1 MPFDNAYNRKIAEQE
16 NKSNA
21 NYATY
26 NAFSNMN
33 YLKQARPD
41 RYDRPPILFAKPRE
55 YASQIDYSGGITSKN
70 GEGYG
75 SGIKQLAH
83 LGLGED
89 TRRFHSKGSGVY
101 GCAKLRDEKD
111 YEMTESESDSE
122 SDSESEKSG
131 AGEESEEEEGSGLF
145 DSFKKGAKFVG
156 NLALKHKKEIAK
168 AVAPAAL
175 EKLKEKVP
183 AVAKIVEKAKEIPA
197 AKAALAEVGLGKKKR
212 APSAWVQHCVAFAK
226 SKGMSYRDA
235 LRSGECKSS
244 YKKVGKGVVAIEAP
258 ETGPAMSDVEG
269 GKRRMRGKKAAAVVH
284 KAYTVPL
291 EVNQNPLIG
300 VPMRK
305 PGFAKHP
312 GVYFEG
318 ASLGAGK
325 KRGRPSKKALAA
337 MAEEMDGGAVLG
349 GPINDPVNGKRLGGK
364 SGSAKLGKGIFSLKG
379 SFPLDIKSGVP
390 ETEKQVSNDPVDTSI
405 GADKDKAKGLGKKG
419 KGPIFS
425 KNKKNKV
432 KPQSESMYSEPETE
446 DEYSVIDDPNFLE
459 KYNRFCQPP
468 TNIRPILR
476 ASKPKNI
483 QPAPKELKP
492 KGSGKRGP
500 SAWIAHVK
508 AYQKQHNVSYK
519 EAMSQAKGSFKKK

>member
-16 NKSNA
+16 NISNT
-21 NYATY
+21 NYAKY
-26 NAFSNMN
+26 MAFSNMN

-55 YASQIDYSGGITSKN
+55 YASQIDYSGGITSRN

-75 SGIKQLAH
+75 RGIKQLAH

-145 DSFKKGAKFVG
+145 DGFKKAAKFVG

-183 AVAKIVEKAKEIPA
+183 AVAKLVEKAKEIPA

-226 SKGMSYRDA
+226 SKGMTYRDA

-258 ETGPAMSDVEG
+258 ETGPAMSDVASVGEG
-269 GKRRMRGKKAAAVVH
+269 GKRRKRGKKAAAASAVVH

-291 EVNQNPLIG
+291 EINQNPLIG
-300 VPMRK
+300 VPARK
-305 PGFAKHP
+305 PGFAKPP
-312 GVYFEG
+312 GIYFEG

-337 MAEEMDGGAVLG
+337 MAEAMDGGAVLG
-349 GPINDPVNGKRLGGK
+349 GPINDPVNGKKLGGK
-364 SGSAKLGKGIFSLKG
+364 SGCAKLGKGIFPLKG
-379 SFPLDIKSGVP
+379 TFPLDIKSGVP
-390 ETEKQVSNDPVDTSI
+390 ETEKQLSNDPVDTTV
-405 GADKDKAKGLGKKG
+405 GADKDKVKG
-419 KGPIFS
+419 
-425 KNKKNKV
+425 
-432 KPQSESMYSEPETE
+432 Q
-446 DEYSVIDDPNFLE
+446 
-459 KYNRFCQPP
+459 
-468 TNIRPILR
+468 
-476 ASKPKNI
+476 
-483 QPAPKELKP
+483 
-492 KGSGKRGP
+492 GKRGP

-508 AYQKQHNVSYK
+508 KYQKEHNVSYK
-519 EAMSQAKGSFKKK
+519 EALSKAGVSFKKK